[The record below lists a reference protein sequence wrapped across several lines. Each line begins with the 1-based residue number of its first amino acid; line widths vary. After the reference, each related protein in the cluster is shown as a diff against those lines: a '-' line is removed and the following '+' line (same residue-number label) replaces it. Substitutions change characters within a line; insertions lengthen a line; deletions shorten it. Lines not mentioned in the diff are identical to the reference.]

1 MEITLDEMNKLSA
14 DEYRLIDIRDEVS
27 FEYGH
32 IDGAVNMAPDDLTDG
47 RIAKDKK
54 IIIYCKSGVV
64 TREIAEK
71 MCAEGYDAYSLEDGY
86 IGWLRGKIASDGAD
100 KERLDKIEKSIQKKF
115 RKELLSKF
123 AAAINKYDMLREGD
137 RVAVCISGGK
147 DSMLMAK
154 LFQELKRHNKFP
166 FELCFLVMDPGYSAE
181 NREVIEHNAKLM
193 RIPITVFE
201 STIFDSVYNIE
212 KSPCYVCARMRR
224 GYLYSE
230 AKKLG
235 CNKIA
240 LGHHF
245 DDVIETTLMG
255 MLYSGQTQTM
265 MPKLH
270 STNFEGMELIRPMY
284 LIREADIKRW
294 RDYNDLHFIQCAC
307 KFTDTCTS
315 EACLTS
321 ERTGSK
327 RLETKHIIERL
338 KKTNP
343 YVENNIFKSMENVN
357 LETVISYKDRDG
369 VHSFLDDYDSEK

>member
-1 MEITLDEMNKLSA
+1 MEITLDELNKLST

-32 IDGAVNMAPDDLTDG
+32 LDGAVNMTPDDLTDG
-47 RIAKDKK
+47 RLAKDKK
-54 IIIYCKSGVV
+54 VIIYCKSGVV
-64 TREIAEK
+64 TRDIAEK

-86 IGWLRGKIASDGAD
+86 IGWLRGKIAADGAD

-369 VHSFLDDYDSEK
+369 VHSFLDDYDSGK

>member
-32 IDGAVNMAPDDLTDG
+32 IDGAMNMAPDDLTDG

-64 TREIAEK
+64 TRKIAEK

-201 STIFDSVYNIE
+201 STIFDSVYNNE
-212 KSPCYVCARMRR
+212 KSPCYGCARMRR

-369 VHSFLDDYDSEK
+369 VHSFLDDYDSGK